1 LEVYQYSC
9 YITYLT
15 VGMVLM
21 DSKEKILNVAF
32 TLFLQKGYRDVSL
45 KEIVKEVGLTKGAFY
60 HYFDGKEQLFTE
72 VIDGYFISLSDH
84 IYEQLPKVH
93 LEMFMTG
100 YQKVLSEQIDRLT
113 KDAVKE
119 KTISLSYYYFAFD
132 ALRIL
137 PDFGVKMQEIQF
149 REEQTWIEVIENAI
163 ASGEILSSIDSQE
176 IARLFISSK
185 DGLGIQVILENRLK
199 QFSKEIFNL
208 WVSIYKLIKA

>member
-1 LEVYQYSC
+1 
-9 YITYLT
+9 
-15 VGMVLM
+15 
-21 DSKEKILNVAF
+21 
-32 TLFLQKGYRDVSL
+32 
-45 KEIVKEVGLTKGAFY
+45 
-60 HYFDGKEQLFTE
+60 
-72 VIDGYFISLSDH
+72 
-84 IYEQLPKVH
+84 
-93 LEMFMTG
+93 MFMTG